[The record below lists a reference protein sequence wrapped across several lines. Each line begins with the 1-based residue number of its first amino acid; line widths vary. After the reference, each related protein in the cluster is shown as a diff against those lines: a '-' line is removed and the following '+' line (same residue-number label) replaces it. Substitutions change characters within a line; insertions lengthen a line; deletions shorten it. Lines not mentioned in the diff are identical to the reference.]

1 MKGLEAE
8 NSQLKRLLAD
18 AMLNISGLKGLLE
31 KNPDNYRPPGCRGAA
46 DGWTSVL
53 GMASV

>member
-18 AMLNISGLKGLLE
+18 AKLNISGLKGLLE